1 MSTMQI
7 RHSHLILDA
16 CCILNFCASS
26 RFIDILES
34 IAAQSVVTEV
44 VSSNELLT
52 LKSTE
57 GNDNEGAIQLRNAI
71 DKKLLIVSDFE
82 SDQEAETFVN
92 YAAILDDGESA
103 SGAIALHRNWAIATD
118 DRKATNFFR
127 KEIPQI
133 QILSTLEILQNW
145 AENSSLG
152 LSEMHVILTAIRT
165 KARYQPKKSHP
176 QFGWWNR
183 IINAED

>member
-1 MSTMQI
+1 MQI

-16 CCILNFCASS
+16 CCILNFCASG

-52 LKSTE
+52 LQFTE
-57 GNDNEGAIQLRNAI
+57 GTENKGAIQLKEAI
-71 DKKLLIVSDFE
+71 EKELLIVSDFE

-92 YAAILDDGESA
+92 YAAILGDDGESA

-127 KEIPQI
+127 KETPQI
-133 QILSTLEILQNW
+133 QLLSTLEILQNW

-152 LSEMHVILTAIRT
+152 LPEMNIILTAIRT

-176 QFGWWNR
+176 QFSWWNR